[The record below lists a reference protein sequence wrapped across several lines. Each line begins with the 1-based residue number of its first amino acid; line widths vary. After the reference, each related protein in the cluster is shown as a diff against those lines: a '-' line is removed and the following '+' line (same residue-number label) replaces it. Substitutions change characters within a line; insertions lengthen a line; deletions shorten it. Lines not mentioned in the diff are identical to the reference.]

1 MEAMQIKFFCP
12 RWGFEHIPWQQF
24 LADVKAAGYAGIEWY
39 PFGEETDY
47 AEVLKWLQH
56 YQLEFSIV
64 MTVYNAPVD
73 AEAYFIALEQQLLQL
88 CGIRKK
94 QLVPLFISAQTG
106 REYFTAAQI
115 ERCLGICK
123 QVHLQTQV
131 PVYQETHRN
140 KWSYA
145 AHAVYPVLQQHK
157 DLPLTFDVSH
167 WFCVSESYLED
178 QQPAVE
184 LAIQHARHIHARVG
198 HIEGPQVFDPALP
211 EYTHALE
218 QHLNIWDKWI
228 AQRKQNG
235 DAYCTITPEFG
246 PPPYMV
252 VGNRQEKQHELQWR
266 INLWMKSF
274 LEKRYKEVCGL

>member
-1 MEAMQIKFFCP
+1 MQIKFFCP

-39 PFGEETDY
+39 PFGEETNY

-56 YQLEFSIV
+56 YELEFSIV
-64 MTVYNAPVD
+64 MTVFNAPVD

-88 CGIRKK
+88 CKIRDNHFK
-94 QLVPLFISAQTG
+94 PLFISVQTG
-106 REYFTAAQI
+106 REYFTMEQI

-145 AHAVYPVLQQHK
+145 AHVVYPVLQQHK
-157 DLPLTFDVSH
+157 DLPLTLDVSH

-211 EYTHALE
+211 EYAYALE
-218 QHLNIWDKWI
+218 QHLKIWNQWI
-228 AQRKQNG
+228 TQRRQSS
-235 DAYCTITPEFG
+235 DEYCTVTPEFG

-252 VGNRQEKQHELQWR
+252 TGNRQEQPHEIQWR
-266 INLWMKSF
+266 INLWMKEM
-274 LEKRYKEVCGL
+274 LEKRWK